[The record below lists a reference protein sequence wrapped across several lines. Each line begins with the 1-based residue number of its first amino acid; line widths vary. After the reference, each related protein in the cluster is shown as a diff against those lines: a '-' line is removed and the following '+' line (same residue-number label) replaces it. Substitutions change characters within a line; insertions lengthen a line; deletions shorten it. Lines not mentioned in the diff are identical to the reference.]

1 MTAAITRGNYRS
13 GSQRGPGVR
22 IKWKR
27 YKVGKWLYKAI
38 RTFPSGSSVAIV
50 AAALTSVISFHDGRL
65 DPTYQWIAAKTGL
78 CEKTVGRAL
87 AKLRKFG
94 FLTWQRRV
102 AVSPEGVECQTSNAY
117 QLQFPE
123 PPEGLERAPELS
135 TSPPIRPVRQQ
146 VQMNLSSR
154 EELSDTPL
162 PAPVE
167 QPPVQQRPLPYRM
180 VQHAQ
185 KVLADRVRAV
195 NEAWAA
201 GAEARTAA
209 RKQQWLGAR
218 ANIPRKSDS

>member
-1 MTAAITRGNYRS
+1 MTAIIRGNYRS

-27 YKVGKWLYKAI
+27 YKVGKWLWKVA
-38 RTFPSGSSVAIV
+38 RSFPAGSSAVKV
-50 AAALTSVISFHDGRL
+50 AAALASVISFNDGRL
-65 DPTYQWIAAKTGL
+65 DPTCQWIADKIDL

-87 AKLRKFG
+87 AKLRKLG
-94 FLTWQRRV
+94 FLTWQRRI
-102 AVSPEGVECQTSNAY
+102 AVSADGIEQQTSNAY
-117 QLQFPE
+117 QLQFPD

-146 VQMNLSSR
+146 VQTNLSSR
-154 EELSDTPL
+154 EELSDTPR

-180 VQHAQ
+180 VQQAQ

-209 RKQQWLGAR
+209 RKQQWLDAR